1 LPRPRPRVRLPQ
13 NQARRLAVSRKSRIN
28 LALVLMGSGI
38 VFNLIILARG
48 DESFGWPLAAVI
60 LLSGAAITLLSERRG
75 F

>member
-1 LPRPRPRVRLPQ
+1 
-13 NQARRLAVSRKSRIN
+13 VSRKSRIN
-28 LALVLMGSGI
+28 LALVLMASGI
-38 VFNLIILARG
+38 VFNIIILARG